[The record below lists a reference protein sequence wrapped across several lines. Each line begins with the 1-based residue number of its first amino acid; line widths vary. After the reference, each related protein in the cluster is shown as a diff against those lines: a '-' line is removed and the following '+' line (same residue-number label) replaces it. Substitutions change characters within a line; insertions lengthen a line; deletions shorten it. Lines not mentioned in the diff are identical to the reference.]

1 LLPERHGSGDKV
13 ELEIDPEENL
23 SSVQRVERSPN
34 WERRQIFVKEE
45 TFQMCLG
52 K

>member
-1 LLPERHGSGDKV
+1 MG
-13 ELEIDPEENL
+13 LEIDPEENL

-45 TFQMCLG
+45 TFRCVLASKDGGRQF
-52 K
+52 